1 MKMRKILLIVLAL
14 SLVLTLSLVG
24 AMFAY
29 MYKQTGSV
37 TNTLVPANV
46 ACQVFEEFSG
56 NTKTEIKV
64 ENTGNID
71 AYLRV
76 RLVSYWVNDA
86 GEIMPKESVMPAYD
100 VSSDCWI
107 AQGNHTY
114 CYKTSIAPGGLT
126 PNLLT
131 SSITLGESEEGYR
144 QVVEVFAEAIQA
156 EPREAVEE
164 AWSISLGG

>member
-1 MKMRKILLIVLAL
+1 MKLRKTLLMVLAL

-46 ACQVFEEFSG
+46 ACQVFEKFSG

-76 RLVSYWVNDA
+76 RMVSYWVNDK
-86 GEIMPKESVMPAYD
+86 GEIMPKESVMPAYA
-100 VSSDCWI
+100 VSSDWI

-114 CYKTSIAPGGLT
+114 CWKTPIAPGGLT

-131 SSITLGESEEGYR
+131 SSITLGVSEEGYR

-156 EPREAVEE
+156 EPLKAVEE

>member
-1 MKMRKILLIVLAL
+1 MKMRKMLLSVLAL

-76 RLVSYWVNDA
+76 RLVSYWVNDK
-86 GEIMPKESVMPAYD
+86 GEIMPKASEMPAYT
-100 VSSDCWI
+100 VSSEWI
-107 AQGNHTY
+107 SQGNHTY
-114 CYKTSIAPGGLT
+114 CWKTPIAPGGLT
-126 PNLLT
+126 PNLLV
-131 SSITLGESEEGYR
+131 SSITLGVSEEGYR

-156 EPREAVEE
+156 EPLKAVEE